1 MKNIIKSFLT
11 LASVAAVFASCTQ
24 EAKPLASSVS
34 LDKTEV
40 VFEGQNAPAQTVTVK
55 ADGDWF
61 AVAPEWITLEPAA
74 GSGETEVKVSV
85 ADNTD
90 EWKELAGPR
99 SASVSFCYGTTG
111 ISVLSVQQKGENGLD
126 ASRQYSKITKA
137 DEFEAGSYLV
147 VFNYDGKDNAL
158 KAFNATSETYY
169 SYLYG
174 DEISVVDGIV
184 NMPNANNAYTFETA
198 EGGYKIKMPNGR
210 YLFQSASYNNFYSS
224 DDVAK
229 GDVWTVS
236 FDEEG
241 LATIKNITT
250 ADKWM
255 QWTSYGNAGAYNSAQ
270 DGAVLPMLYKD
281 SKPASDEVLSVPE
294 KVSVASNVTTATIA
308 VTSNK
313 TWKVRCHD
321 EWITTF
327 TESGSGNGE
336 IVLTFTAN
344 ESKTDARA
352 ASIQVIGETTN
363 FVVEFIQNKVATSVS
378 EISGQLISTDK
389 NAQSPYAA
397 DLSEAGA
404 VVSYVNGGSAYIED
418 KTGAIL
424 LYKSSHGLTA
434 GQKVAGKVSGYGYLY
449 SALPEITS
457 LEGAEISEGGKI
469 PCTEITIA
477 DLLKDYNSYLSRR
490 VLIKGVKVTD
500 PIDGSDRDGK
510 IEFGGNSIAVRAQ
523 LKTLNMPLGTCDITC
538 FPALFNKNK
547 QLAFWED
554 AHCTYTEIAGS
565 VSVSEVSLK
574 LGETG
579 KVSYTTNNTEGA
591 VTYSIDKTDIA
602 TVAAD
607 GTITAVAEGEATLTV
622 KVAAAGIYTAAE
634 ATAKVTVVAAG
645 LPESPAF
652 VKVTSSS
659 EIVDGGTYLIVY
671 EEGSLAFDGSLTT
684 LDVASNTVSINIS
697 AGKIGMSSEVE
708 DKTFTIEEGKYLR
721 SASGY
726 YIGATSDANKIVSS
740 QTDKY
745 ENKLSIDADGNFVV
759 ESVNKPFLRYNPTD
773 GQARFRYYKSGSYTN
788 QKAIQLYKLAE

>member
-1 MKNIIKSFLT
+1 MKNIFKSFLT

-147 VFNYDGKDNAL
+147 VFDNNGDKSAFAVNNNSTEGNFQYMGVFAVTESDGTIATENAVN
-158 KAFNATSETYY
+158 AFSFDA
-169 SYLYG
+169 
-174 DEISVVDGIV
+174 
-184 NMPNANNAYTFETA
+184 A
-198 EGGYKIKMPNGR
+198 EGGYTIKMSNGR
-210 YLFQSASYNNFYSS
+210 YLMLKDGKTGFYST
-224 DDVAK
+224 DAVANASI
-229 GDVWTVS
+229 WTVE
-236 FDEEG
+236 FDENG
-241 LATIKNITT
+241 FATIKSDSFYIQLSL
-250 ADKWM
+250 K
-255 QWTSYGNAGAYNSAQ
+255 YGTAGAYSSEQ
-270 DGAVLPMLYKD
+270 DNALMPILYKD

-457 LEGAEISEGGKI
+457 LEGAEISEGGEI

-500 PIDGSDRDGK
+500 AIDGSDRDGK

-523 LKTLNMPLGTCDITC
+523 LKTLNMPLGTCDIIC
-538 FPALFNKNK
+538 FPALYNKNK

-579 KVSYTTNNTEGA
+579 KVSYTTNNTEGV

-671 EEGSLAFDGSLTT
+671 EEGSLAFDGSLTK

-708 DKTFTIEEGKYLR
+708 DKTFTIEEGKYLK

-745 ENKLSIDADGNFVV
+745 ENKLSIDAEGNFVV
-759 ESVNKPFLRYNPTD
+759 ESVNKPFLRYNSNVN
-773 GQARFRYYKSGSYTN
+773 QARFRYYKSASYTD
-788 QKAIQLYKLAE
+788 QQAIQLYKLAE

>member
-1 MKNIIKSFLT
+1 MKNIFKSFLT
-11 LASVAAVFASCTQ
+11 LASVAAVFASCVQ

-34 LDKTEV
+34 LDKEEV
-40 VFEGQNAPAQTVTVK
+40 VFEGQNAPAQTVKVT

-61 AVAPEWITLEPAA
+61 AVAPEWVTLEPAV

-85 ADNTD
+85 ADNID
-90 EWKELAGPR
+90 EWKELSGPR
-99 SASVSFCYGTTG
+99 SASVSFCYGTSG
-111 ISVLSVQQKGENGLD
+111 LSVLSIQQKGENGLD

-137 DEFEAGSYLV
+137 DEFKAGSYLV
-147 VFNYDGKDNAL
+147 VFNYKEKDNAL

-174 DEISVVDGIV
+174 DEVSVVDGIV

-210 YLFQSASYNNFYSS
+210 YLFQDASHNNFYSS
-224 DDVAK
+224 EDVAK

-236 FDEEG
+236 FDEKG
-241 LATIKNITT
+241 LATIKNITN
-250 ADKWM
+250 AKWM
-255 QWTSYGNAGAYNSAQ
+255 QWTSYGSAGAYNSAQ
-270 DGAVLPMLYKD
+270 EGAVLPMLYKD
-281 SKPASDEVLSVPE
+281 SKPVSDEVLSVPE
-294 KVSVASNVTTATIA
+294 KVSVASNATTAKIA

-321 EWITTF
+321 EWIKEF
-327 TESGSGNGE
+327 TKSGEGNGE

-363 FVVEFIQNKVATSVS
+363 FVVEFIQNKIATSVS
-378 EISGQLISTDK
+378 EISDQLISTDK
-389 NAQSPYAA
+389 NAQSPYLA

-424 LYKSSHGLTA
+424 LYQSGHGLTA

-457 LEGAEISEGGKI
+457 LEGAEISEGGQI
-469 PCTEITIA
+469 PYTEVTIA
-477 DLLKDYNSYLSRR
+477 NLLKDYNSYLSRR

-500 PIDGSDRDGK
+500 AIKESDRDGK
-510 IEFGGNSIAVRAQ
+510 IEFGDNSIAVRAQ
-523 LKTLNMPLGTCDITC
+523 LKTLNMPLGTCDIIC
-538 FPALFNKNK
+538 FPALYNKNK

-565 VSVSEVSLK
+565 VSVSAVSLK
-574 LGETG
+574 LGETS
-579 KVSYTTNNTEGA
+579 KVSFTTNNAEGA
-591 VTYSIDKTDIA
+591 VTYSIDKADIA

-622 KVAAAGIYTAAE
+622 RVAAAGIYTAAE
-634 ATAKVTVVAAG
+634 ATAKV
-645 LPESPAF
+645 
-652 VKVTSSS
+652 
-659 EIVDGGTYLIVY
+659 
-671 EEGSLAFDGSLTT
+671 
-684 LDVASNTVSINIS
+684 
-697 AGKIGMSSEVE
+697 
-708 DKTFTIEEGKYLR
+708 
-721 SASGY
+721 
-726 YIGATSDANKIVSS
+726 IVSE
-740 QTDKY
+740 D
-745 ENKLSIDADGNFVV
+745 ELVV
-759 ESVNKPFLRYNPTD
+759 ESIKMADCFSGATTFEVGSTYKMGILTCSYDTKGGNSASNFNANDPGVRFYANDVMTFSAEKNILKLEFVLYGGKKGPFTAN
-773 GQARFRYYKSGSYTN
+773 SGSVESTETSVVWSGSAKSVSLTATAQMRFN
-788 QKAIQLYKLAE
+788 EIKVTYK

>member
-1 MKNIIKSFLT
+1 MKNIFKSFLT
-11 LASVAAVFASCTQ
+11 LASVAAVFASCVQ

-34 LDKTEV
+34 LDKEEV
-40 VFEGQNAPAQTVTVK
+40 VFEGQNAPAQTVKVT

-61 AVAPEWITLEPAA
+61 AVAPEWVTLEPAV

-85 ADNTD
+85 ADNVN
-90 EWKELAGPR
+90 EWKELSGPR
-99 SASVSFCYGTTG
+99 SASVSFCYGTSG
-111 ISVLSVQQKGENGLD
+111 LSVLSIQQKGENGLD

-137 DEFEAGSYLV
+137 DEFKAGSYLV
-147 VFNYDGKDNAL
+147 VFNYKEKDNAL

-174 DEISVVDGIV
+174 DEVSVVDGIV

-210 YLFQSASYNNFYSS
+210 YLFQDASHNNFYSS
-224 DDVAK
+224 EDVAK

-236 FDEEG
+236 FDEKG
-241 LATIKNITT
+241 LATIKNITN
-250 ADKWM
+250 AKWM
-255 QWTSYGNAGAYNSAQ
+255 QWTSYGSAGAYNSAQ
-270 DGAVLPMLYKD
+270 EGAVLPMLYKD
-281 SKPASDEVLSVPE
+281 SKPVSDEVLSVPE
-294 KVSVASNVTTATIA
+294 KVSVASNATTAKIA

-321 EWITTF
+321 EWIKEF
-327 TESGSGNGE
+327 TKSGEGNGE

-363 FVVEFIQNKVATSVS
+363 FVVEFIQNKIATSVS
-378 EISGQLISTDK
+378 EISDQLISTDK
-389 NAQSPYAA
+389 NAQSPYLA

-424 LYKSSHGLTA
+424 LYQSGHGLTA

-457 LEGAEISEGGKI
+457 LEGAEISEGGQI
-469 PCTEITIA
+469 PYTEVTIA
-477 DLLKDYNSYLSRR
+477 NLLKDYNSYLSRR

-500 PIDGSDRDGK
+500 AIDGNDRDGK
-510 IEFGGNSIAVRAQ
+510 IEFGDNSIAVRAQ
-523 LKTLNMPLGTCDITC
+523 LKTLNMPLGTCDIFC
-538 FPALFNKNK
+538 FPALYNKKK

-565 VSVSEVSLK
+565 VSVNAVSLK
-574 LGETG
+574 VGEAAE
-579 KVSYTTNNTEGA
+579 VSYTTNNTEGV
-591 VTYSIDKTDIA
+591 VTYSIDKADIA

-622 KVAAAGIYTAAE
+622 RVAAAGIYTAAE
-634 ATAKVTVVAAG
+634 ATAKV
-645 LPESPAF
+645 
-652 VKVTSSS
+652 
-659 EIVDGGTYLIVY
+659 
-671 EEGSLAFDGSLTT
+671 
-684 LDVASNTVSINIS
+684 
-697 AGKIGMSSEVE
+697 
-708 DKTFTIEEGKYLR
+708 
-721 SASGY
+721 
-726 YIGATSDANKIVSS
+726 IVSE
-740 QTDKY
+740 D
-745 ENKLSIDADGNFVV
+745 ELVV
-759 ESVNKPFLRYNPTD
+759 ESIKMADCFSGATTFEVGSTYKMGILTCSYDTKGGNSASNFNANDPGVRFYANDVMTFSAEKNILKLEFVLYGGKKGPFTAN
-773 GQARFRYYKSGSYTN
+773 SGSVESTETSVVWSGSAKSVSLTATAQMRFN
-788 QKAIQLYKLAE
+788 EIKVTYK

>member
-1 MKNIIKSFLT
+1 MKNIFKSFLT
-11 LASVAAVFASCTQ
+11 LASVAAVFASCVQ

-34 LDKTEV
+34 LDKEEV
-40 VFEGQNAPAQTVTVK
+40 VFEGQNAPAQTVKVT

-61 AVAPEWITLEPAA
+61 AVAPEWVTLEPAV

-85 ADNTD
+85 ADNVN
-90 EWKELAGPR
+90 EWKELSGPR
-99 SASVSFCYGTTG
+99 SASVSFCYGTSG
-111 ISVLSVQQKGENGLD
+111 LSVLSIQQKGENGLD

-137 DEFEAGSYLV
+137 DEFKAGSYLV
-147 VFNYDGKDNAL
+147 VFNYKEKDNAL

-174 DEISVVDGIV
+174 DEVSVVDGIV

-210 YLFQSASYNNFYSS
+210 YLFQDASHNNFYSS
-224 DDVAK
+224 EDVAK

-236 FDEEG
+236 FDEKG
-241 LATIKNITT
+241 LATIKNITN
-250 ADKWM
+250 AKWM
-255 QWTSYGNAGAYNSAQ
+255 QWTSYGSAGAYNSAQ
-270 DGAVLPMLYKD
+270 EGAVLPMLYKD
-281 SKPASDEVLSVPE
+281 SKPVSDEVLSVPE
-294 KVSVASNVTTATIA
+294 KVSVASNATTAKIA

-321 EWITTF
+321 GWIKEF
-327 TESGSGNGE
+327 TKSGEGNGE

-363 FVVEFIQNKVATSVS
+363 FVVEFVQNKIATSVA

-424 LYKSSHGLTA
+424 LYKSGHGLTA
-434 GQKVAGKVSGYGYLY
+434 GQKVAGTVSGSGYIY
-449 SALPEITS
+449 CDLPEITS
-457 LEGAEISEGGKI
+457 LEGAEISEGGQI
-469 PCTEITIA
+469 PYTEVTIA
-477 DLLKDYNSYLSRR
+477 NLLKDYNSYLSRR

-500 PIDGSDRDGK
+500 AIDGNDRDGK
-510 IEFGGNSIAVRAQ
+510 IEFGDNSIAVRAQ
-523 LKTLNMPLGTCDITC
+523 LKTLNMPLGTCDIFC
-538 FPALFNKNK
+538 FPALYNKKK

-565 VSVSEVSLK
+565 VSVNAVSLK
-574 LGETG
+574 LGETS
-579 KVSYTTNNTEGA
+579 KVSFTTNNAEGA
-591 VTYSIDKTDIA
+591 VTYSIDKADIA

-622 KVAAAGIYTAAE
+622 RVAAAGIYTAAE
-634 ATAKVTVVAAG
+634 ATAKV
-645 LPESPAF
+645 
-652 VKVTSSS
+652 
-659 EIVDGGTYLIVY
+659 
-671 EEGSLAFDGSLTT
+671 
-684 LDVASNTVSINIS
+684 
-697 AGKIGMSSEVE
+697 
-708 DKTFTIEEGKYLR
+708 
-721 SASGY
+721 
-726 YIGATSDANKIVSS
+726 IVSE
-740 QTDKY
+740 D
-745 ENKLSIDADGNFVV
+745 ELVV
-759 ESVNKPFLRYNPTD
+759 ESIKMADCFSGATTFEVGSTYKMGILTCSYDTKGGNSASNFNANDPGVRFYANDVMTFSAEKNILKLEFVLYGGKKGPFTAN
-773 GQARFRYYKSGSYTN
+773 SGSVESTETSVVWSGSAKSVSLTATAQMRFN
-788 QKAIQLYKLAE
+788 EIKVTYK

>member
-1 MKNIIKSFLT
+1 MKNIFKSFLT
-11 LASVAAVFASCTQ
+11 LASVAAVFASCVQ

-34 LDKTEV
+34 LDKEEV
-40 VFEGQNAPAQTVTVK
+40 VFEGQNAPAQTVKVT

-61 AVAPEWITLEPAA
+61 AVAPEWVTLEPAV

-85 ADNTD
+85 ADNVN
-90 EWKELAGPR
+90 EWKELSGPR
-99 SASVSFCYGTTG
+99 SASVSFCYGTSG
-111 ISVLSVQQKGENGLD
+111 LSVLSIQQKGENGLD

-137 DEFEAGSYLV
+137 DEFKAGSYLV
-147 VFNYDGKDNAL
+147 VFNYKEKDNAL

-174 DEISVVDGIV
+174 DEVSVVDGIV

-210 YLFQSASYNNFYSS
+210 YLFQDASHNNFYSS
-224 DDVAK
+224 EDVAK

-236 FDEEG
+236 FDEKG
-241 LATIKNITT
+241 LATIKNITN
-250 ADKWM
+250 AKWM
-255 QWTSYGNAGAYNSAQ
+255 QWTSYGSAGAYNSAQ
-270 DGAVLPMLYKD
+270 EGAVLPMLYKD
-281 SKPASDEVLSVPE
+281 SKPVSDEVLSVPE
-294 KVSVASNVTTATIA
+294 KVSVASNATTAKIA

-321 EWITTF
+321 EWIKEF
-327 TESGSGNGE
+327 TKSGEGNGE

-363 FVVEFIQNKVATSVS
+363 FVVEFIQNKVATSVA

-424 LYKSSHGLTA
+424 LYKSGHGLTA
-434 GQKVAGKVSGYGYLY
+434 GQKVAGTVSGSGYIY
-449 SALPEITS
+449 SDLPEITS
-457 LEGAEISEGGKI
+457 LEGAEISEGGQI
-469 PCTEITIA
+469 PYTEVTIA
-477 DLLKDYNSYLSRR
+477 NLLKDYNSYLSRR

-500 PIDGSDRDGK
+500 AIDGNDRDGK
-510 IEFGGNSIAVRAQ
+510 IEFGDNSIAVRAQ
-523 LKTLNMPLGTCDITC
+523 LKTLNMPLGTCDIFC
-538 FPALFNKNK
+538 FPALYNKKK

-574 LGETG
+574 LGETS
-579 KVSYTTNNTEGA
+579 KVSFTTNNAEGA
-591 VTYSIDKTDIA
+591 VTYSIDKADIA

-622 KVAAAGIYTAAE
+622 RVAAAGIYTAAE
-634 ATAKVTVVAAG
+634 ATAKV
-645 LPESPAF
+645 
-652 VKVTSSS
+652 
-659 EIVDGGTYLIVY
+659 
-671 EEGSLAFDGSLTT
+671 
-684 LDVASNTVSINIS
+684 
-697 AGKIGMSSEVE
+697 
-708 DKTFTIEEGKYLR
+708 
-721 SASGY
+721 
-726 YIGATSDANKIVSS
+726 IVSE
-740 QTDKY
+740 D
-745 ENKLSIDADGNFVV
+745 ELVV
-759 ESVNKPFLRYNPTD
+759 ESIKMEDCFSGATTFEVGSTYKMGILTCSYDTKGGNSASNFNANDPGVRFYANDVMTFSAEKNILKLEFVLYGGKKGPFTAN
-773 GQARFRYYKSGSYTN
+773 SGSVESTETSVVWSGSAKSVSLTATAQMRFN
-788 QKAIQLYKLAE
+788 EIKVTYK